1 MTLEEQIHE
10 DLKNAMKSKDESRL
24 SCLRMLK
31 ASIKNKQVEKMS
43 KLQDEDVC
51 SIISSLIRKGMDS
64 AKEFRDGGREDLAVK
79 EEKEIEIL
87 YRYLPKQLTHEEIE
101 GILRDTISEL
111 SAEGPKDLG
120 KVMKA
125 AMGRMADRAQGKEV
139 SDIAKKLLS

>member
-10 DLKNAMKSKDESRL
+10 DLKNAMKSKDEFRL

-87 YRYLPKQLTHEEIE
+87 YRYLPKQLNHEEIE
-101 GILRDTISEL
+101 GILQDTISEL
-111 SAEGPKDLG
+111 SAEGLKDLG

-125 AMGRMADRAQGKEV
+125 AMGRMAGRVQGKEV